1 MFILLRKIFIKD
13 YKNINDP
20 NVRNKHGLL
29 ASLFG
34 IITNLLLF
42 TFKLLIGILTLSTS
56 IVADAINNLSDMG
69 SSFINLFGFI
79 LSSKPADKKH
89 PFGHQRI
96 EYIAGLIISL
106 LIIFLGV
113 IMGYSSIIKVIKNEA
128 TSYNV
133 YVFIILGVAIFVKLY
148 QALFYGYISKL
159 ISSLSLKASAKDSF
173 NDVISTSLVLIASLI
188 EFFTKGKVRI
198 DGYIGLVVSIY
209 LLISGIKM
217 VIETSNPLIGISLDH
232 ELVKKIQKEILS
244 YEGVLG
250 IHDTICHSYGP
261 TSIYMSVHV
270 EVDAKEDFLKSH
282 ELIDK
287 IEHEVGNKF
296 QIILTIHMDPVILDN
311 QEINEMKK
319 YLKVILDEY
328 AIKGISF
335 HDLRMVKGENRT
347 NFIFDVLVPFDK
359 KLNNDDLLK
368 YIEEKIEQK
377 DRKYHSIVKIDNDY
391 YD

>member
-20 NVRNKHGLL
+20 KVRNKHGLL
-29 ASLFG
+29 AAFFG

-42 TFKLLIGILTLSTS
+42 AFKLLIGILTLSTS
-56 IVADAINNLSDMG
+56 IIADAINNLSDMG

-79 LSSKPADKKH
+79 LSNRPADKKH

-113 IMGYSSIIKVIKNEA
+113 IMGYSSIIKIIKNEA

-133 YVFIILGVAIFVKLY
+133 YVFIILGVAILVKLY
-148 QALFYGYISKL
+148 QGLFYRYISKL

-173 NDVISTSLVLIASLI
+173 DDVISTSLVLIASLI

-261 TSIYMSVHV
+261 TSIYMSIHI

>member
-20 NVRNKHGLL
+20 KVRNKHGLL

-261 TSIYMSVHV
+261 TSIYMSIHI